1 MLLSEG
7 QVEPG
12 HIALLGD
19 SILDNGSYTLGG
31 PDVIRQLRA
40 LMPRSWR
47 ASLLAVDGSMI
58 ADLPDQLAK
67 LPSDASHLVVAIGGN
82 DVLASMEL
90 MRSPARSVAD
100 ALVKLGDRATRFER
114 AYRTMI
120 DRVRR
125 LGLST
130 TVCTIYNGNLSE
142 DEAAVARVGLTAFND
157 VILRVAFESRFR
169 VIDLRL
175 VCSEPSDYANPIEP
189 SSAGGEKIARAI
201 LASLGLTEPPIERS
215 EVFF

>member
-1 MLLSEG
+1 MKG

-19 SILDNGSYTLGG
+19 SILDNVAYTLGG

-40 LMPRSWR
+40 RMPRSWR

-90 MRSPARSVAD
+90 M
-100 ALVKLGDRATRFER
+100 
-114 AYRTMI
+114 
-120 DRVRR
+120 

>member
-58 ADLPDQLAK
+58 GDLPDQLAK

-90 MRSPARSVAD
+90 MRSPARSIAD
-100 ALVKLGDRATRFER
+100 ALVRLGDRATRFER

-120 DRVRR
+120 GRVRR
-125 LGLST
+125 LGLTT
-130 TVCTIYNGNLSE
+130 TVCTIYNGNLSR

-157 VILRVAFESRFR
+157 VILRVAFEASFR

-201 LASLGLTEPPIERS
+201 LASLELTRRPMEHS
-215 EVFF
+215 KVYS

>member
-1 MLLSEG
+1 MDG

-19 SILDNGSYTLGG
+19 SILDNGAYTSGG

-40 LMPRSWR
+40 MLPRPWR

-67 LPSDASHLVVAIGGN
+67 LPSHTSHLMVAIGGN

-100 ALVKLGDRATRFER
+100 ALLKLGDRAARFER

-130 TVCTIYNGNLSE
+130 TVCTIYNGNLTK
-142 DEAAVARVGLTAFND
+142 DEAAVVRVGLTAFND
-157 VILRVAFESRFR
+157 IILRVAFESRFR

-189 SSAGGEKIARAI
+189 SSAGGKKIARAI
-201 LASLGLTEPPIERS
+201 LGSLGLTEPPIERS
-215 EVFF
+215 EVFS

>member
-1 MLLSEG
+1 
-7 QVEPG
+7 
-12 HIALLGD
+12 
-19 SILDNGSYTLGG
+19 
-31 PDVIRQLRA
+31 
-40 LMPRSWR
+40 
-47 ASLLAVDGSMI
+47 
-58 ADLPDQLAK
+58 
-67 LPSDASHLVVAIGGN
+67 
-82 DVLASMEL
+82 

>member
-1 MLLSEG
+1 MDG
-7 QVEPG
+7 RVERG

-19 SILDNGSYTLGG
+19 SILDNGGYTSGG
-31 PDVIRQLRA
+31 PDVISQLREM
-40 LMPRSWR
+40 LPPSWR

-58 ADLPDQLAK
+58 ADLPDQLVK
-67 LPSDASHLVVAIGGN
+67 LSSDTSHLVITIGGN

-100 ALVKLGDRATRFER
+100 ALLKLGDRAGRFER

-120 DRVRR
+120 GRVRR
-125 LGLST
+125 LGLTT
-130 TVCTIYNGNLSE
+130 TVCTIYNGNLSR
-142 DEAAVARVGLTAFND
+142 DEAAVGRVGLTAFND
-157 VILRVAFESRFR
+157 VILRVAFEASFR

-201 LASLGLTEPPIERS
+201 LASLELTRRPMEHS
-215 EVFF
+215 KVFS

>member
-1 MLLSEG
+1 MKG

-19 SILDNGSYTLGG
+19 SILDNVAYTLGG

-58 ADLPDQLAK
+58 GDLPDQLAK

-82 DVLASMEL
+82 DVLASVEL

-130 TVCTIYNGNLSE
+130 TVCTIYNGK
-142 DEAAVARVGLTAFND
+142 RV
-157 VILRVAFESRFR
+157 
-169 VIDLRL
+169 
-175 VCSEPSDYANPIEP
+175 
-189 SSAGGEKIARAI
+189 SA
-201 LASLGLTEPPIERS
+201 
-215 EVFF
+215 

>member
-1 MLLSEG
+1 MHA
-7 QVEPG
+7 G
-12 HIALLGD
+12 HVALLGD
-19 SILDNGSYTLGG
+19 SILDNGAYTVGG
-31 PDVIRQLRA
+31 PDVISQLRS
-40 LMPRSWR
+40 LLPQPWR

-58 ADLPDQLAK
+58 ADLPDQLVK
-67 LPSDASHLVVAIGGN
+67 LPSDTSHLVITIGGN

-100 ALVKLGDRATRFER
+100 ALLKLGDRAGRFER

-120 DRVRR
+120 GRVRR
-125 LGLST
+125 LGLTT
-130 TVCTIYNGNLSE
+130 TVCTIYNGNLSR

-157 VILRVAFESRFR
+157 VILRVAFEASFR

-175 VCSEPSDYANPIEP
+175 VCSEASDYANPIEP

-201 LASLGLTEPPIERS
+201 LASLELTRRPMEHS
-215 EVFF
+215 KVYS

>member
-1 MLLSEG
+1 MDG
-7 QVEPG
+7 RVERG

-19 SILDNGSYTLGG
+19 SILDNGGYTSGG
-31 PDVIRQLRA
+31 PDVISQLREM
-40 LMPRSWR
+40 LPRSWR

-58 ADLPDQLAK
+58 ADLPDQLVK
-67 LPSDASHLVVAIGGN
+67 LPSDTSHLVITIGGN

-100 ALVKLGDRATRFER
+100 ALLKLGDRAGRFER

-120 DRVRR
+120 GRVRR
-125 LGLST
+125 LGLTT
-130 TVCTIYNGNLSE
+130 TVCTIYNGNLSR

-157 VILRVAFESRFR
+157 VILRVAFEASFR

-189 SSAGGEKIARAI
+189 SSAGGEKISRAI
-201 LASLGLTEPPIERS
+201 LASLELTRRPMEHS
-215 EVFF
+215 KVYS

>member
-1 MLLSEG
+1 MDG
-7 QVEPG
+7 RVERG

-19 SILDNGSYTLGG
+19 SILDNGGYTSGG
-31 PDVIRQLRA
+31 PDVISQLREM
-40 LMPRSWR
+40 LPPSWR

-58 ADLPDQLAK
+58 ADLPDQLVK
-67 LPSDASHLVVAIGGN
+67 LPSDTSHLVITIGGN

-100 ALVKLGDRATRFER
+100 ALLKLGDRAGRFER

-120 DRVRR
+120 GRVRR
-125 LGLST
+125 LGLTT
-130 TVCTIYNGNLSE
+130 TVCTIYNGNLSR

-157 VILRVAFESRFR
+157 VILRVAFEASFR

-175 VCSEPSDYANPIEP
+175 VCSEPSDYANRIEP

-201 LASLGLTEPPIERS
+201 LASLELTRRPMEHS
-215 EVFF
+215 KVFS